1 MKFDV
6 KRFEWEGT
14 TLVEILVVITVSAL
28 LFLALFDGADLVRRL
43 TAGLTDRLLSSY
55 RLSDNYRRMDC
66 LLEAND
72 RAELRGERLFLYR
85 NGEVYSVLE
94 KRDSVIVRVY
104 EESADTL
111 FRSVERWRLMSHK
124 EDFSFPDSLRVYL
137 RVGKKNLD
145 LPFGIGNRNIG
156 KSTDKLQEQEKIY
169 KYEE

>member
-94 KRDSVIVRVY
+94 KRDSVVVRVG
-104 EESADTL
+104 EESTDTL
-111 FRSVERWRLMSHK
+111 FRSVERWEFISSK
-124 EDFSFPDSLRVYL
+124 EDLSFPDSLRIYL
-137 RVGKKNLD
+137 RMGKKILD
-145 LPFGIGNRNIG
+145 LPFGIGNRRLGEI
-156 KSTDKLQEQEKIY
+156 TDKLHEQEKIY
-169 KYEE
+169 EYEE